1 MTRAQSDSVDH
12 QKVRQHA
19 GLTLAILTISALGY
33 ILMQSM
39 VVPALPEFAHD
50 LHTSQSNVAWILTA
64 YLLSASVATPVLGRL
79 GDMFG
84 KKHVLV
90 GVMASLVVGSVVAAL
105 TSSIGVMI
113 FARVLQGGGGAI
125 FPLAFSIIRDEFP
138 RERVPGAIGLLS
150 AIIGIGAGAA
160 ITVAGPVAEH
170 LGIHWL
176 FWIPGGM
183 AAIATVA
190 TIFWIPESPIRAPG
204 RVNLLAVVTLS
215 GWLVALLLAVSEG
228 STWHWLS
235 ARIIGLLIAAVVL
248 AIVWITVELRSEQPL
263 VDVRMM
269 RVPTVWWTNVSATL
283 FGFGMYSL
291 MIAVPAFLQT
301 PRSAGYGFSQTISQS
316 GFVLLPN
323 AGAMLVAGTLTGLF
337 ARRFGSKVPLVAGSI
352 IAAAG
357 MLLLPLE
364 HDHVW
369 NFYAAM
375 TIVGLGIGFAFS
387 AMSTLV
393 MESVPPTQTGV
404 ATGMNANVRTIGG
417 SIGSQVVGSLI
428 VGGVAAGQLPHER
441 GYTLSFLVMGLALI
455 GAGVAAMLVPS
466 RDKRQAAIAAF
477 GREEGHEF
485 DGVATDASVVAPAE
499 AGLAIGEHFER
510 E

>member
-1 MTRAQSDSVDH
+1 MTSVRADASDPLE
-12 QKVRQHA
+12 VRQHA
-19 GLTLAILTISALGY
+19 GLTLAILTISALAY

-50 LHTSQSNVAWILTA
+50 LHTTQANVAWILTA
-64 YLLSASVATPVLGRL
+64 YLLSASVATPVLGRM

-90 GVMASLVVGSVVAAL
+90 GVMASLVVGSVVAAT

-138 RERVPGAIGLLS
+138 RQRVPGAIGLLS

-160 ITVAGPVAEH
+160 ITLAGPVADQ

-176 FWIPGGM
+176 FWIPGAM
-183 AAIATVA
+183 AAVATIA

-228 STWHWLS
+228 ASWHWLS
-235 ARIIGLLIAAVVL
+235 ARILGLIAAAVVL
-248 AIVWITVELRSEQPL
+248 AITWIVVELRSEQPL

-301 PRSAGYGFSQTISQS
+301 PRAVGYGFGQTISQS
-316 GFVLLPN
+316 GLVLLPN
-323 AGAMLVAGTLTGLF
+323 AAAMLVAGTLTGVF
-337 ARRFGSKVPLVAGSI
+337 VSRVGSKVPLVAGSI
-352 IAAAG
+352 IAAVG
-357 MLLLPLE
+357 MLLLPWQ

-369 NFYAAM
+369 NFYASM

-387 AMSTLV
+387 AMSNLV
-393 MESVPPTQTGV
+393 IQAVPASQTGV

-428 VGGVAAGQLPHER
+428 VSGVASGAVPREH
-441 GYTLSFLVMGLALI
+441 GYTMAFLVMGIALAL
-455 GAGVAAMLVPS
+455 AGVAAMLVPS
-466 RDKRQAAIAAF
+466 SETRDAATAALD
-477 GREEGHEF
+477 RDEAHEF
-485 DGVATDASVVAPAE
+485 DVVAADASVVAPAE
-499 AGLAIGEHFER
+499 AGLAIGERLER
-510 E
+510 H